1 MSQNWLCFI
10 KRVHIDVPPWE
21 FYRNVQHRTEM
32 IDLQNY
38 IWFISV
44 QGLCLNIY
52 FQYSLL
58 EKDNT
63 QFPCKFPL
71 YGAAAGEPPKSL
83 TRAETPG
90 SRTRKLRCQ
99 SRLWLLSHTEY
110 TGFWQLY
117 HFDKK
122 RENFKLNC
130 LAQLLLYSSLS
141 RSTNNKCE
149 CRLI

>member
-1 MSQNWLCFI
+1 MLTTFPFYVSELVVFYKKSPYWCS
-10 KRVHIDVPPWE
+10 PWE
-21 FYRNVQHRTEM
+21 FYRNVQYRTEM

-44 QGLCLNIY
+44 QGFCLNIY

-71 YGAAAGEPPKSL
+71 YGAAAGELPKSQPK
-83 TRAETPG
+83 AETAG

-122 RENFKLNC
+122 KGKFQMKFSDSALT
-130 LAQLLLYSSLS
+130 LLITL
-141 RSTNNKCE
+141 
-149 CRLI
+149 